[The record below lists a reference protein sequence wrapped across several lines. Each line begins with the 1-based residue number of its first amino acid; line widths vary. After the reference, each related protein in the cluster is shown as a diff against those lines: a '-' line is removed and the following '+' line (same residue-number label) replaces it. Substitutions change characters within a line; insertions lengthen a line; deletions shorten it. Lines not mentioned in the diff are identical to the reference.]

1 MAHDVFISYS
11 TKNKSVADAVCD
23 ALENAA
29 IRCWLAPRD
38 VQPGRSFAG
47 EITRAIHGSKAMVLI
62 FSADSNKSEQ
72 ILRELELAANT
83 RLHII
88 QFRIEDVTPNDDL
101 QYYLSTPH
109 WLDATAA
116 PLEKHLGRL
125 ANALKTLLE
134 TSEKEREKSVSE
146 IPLPLAKSRAEGSE
160 KPKQREPGATIA
172 APPSPPEKIPETSG
186 GSIAPSSEAEAPID
200 RDISISRR
208 KKIRVWVWLACVA
221 MLLLCSIPFI
231 LKKLSHPVAKGPS
244 RTDLHEGGPNLFAEF
259 GDLIIETEPIGA
271 AVTLDKSP
279 PTTAPHTFK
288 NVTFGTHRLT
298 VTLDGYL
305 PVEQELRFDGA
316 NPPKIVLQPK
326 PRPPEE
332 IAKLSVRSNPAG
344 ALIRLDGALPPEPP
358 NTFIN
363 VRFGKHKLTA
373 SLDGYEPKEEDLI
386 VDRGMAT
393 DIILQLDR
401 IKPTPAPEEIAKL
414 SVRSNPPGAL
424 IRLDGAPPSQPPN
437 TFIKVK
443 FGKHKLTASLD
454 GYEPKEKDLIVDRG
468 TAADI
473 ILQLDRIKPTPAPS
487 PTPDSVI
494 ALLDE
499 VKGYEAAQDWLKYH
513 RASLSLVQRLTTSG
527 EPASAKHKEAL
538 QVVMEGLRTKGPA
551 LNSNEF
557 TAYEENIKYAAH
569 LDIMPAILILADHL
583 KIKNSPEAFN
593 WYYYAGET
601 RRSPDAMTMLGWL
614 YYRGDCGLR
623 PDRETAFK
631 WFKLAYENGSTAA
644 GTVVGDCYLRG
655 DGTAK
660 DQDAGIR
667 ILLQLANAGVPH
679 AKTLIG
685 QSYYDGFGHFGKLGQ
700 GERDQKAKAYYEQA
714 IAAGDWVAYGHLG
727 VLYEVGRG
735 VPKDWKQAVK
745 LYLQGV
751 DRKDPICMYYYAR
764 ALEEH
769 GAEITRIFGRRD
781 KAETYY
787 KKAAAASVTSA
798 KDWCV
803 EHNVKFQ

>member
-1 MAHDVFISYS
+1 
-11 TKNKSVADAVCD
+11 
-23 ALENAA
+23 
-29 IRCWLAPRD
+29 
-38 VQPGRSFAG
+38 
-47 EITRAIHGSKAMVLI
+47 MVLI

-134 TSEKEREKSVSE
+134 TSEKEMEKSVRE
-146 IPLPLAKSRAEGSE
+146 ISLPLAESRAEGSE

-172 APPSPPEKIPETSG
+172 APPSPPEKIAETSG

-208 KKIRVWVWLACVA
+208 KRIPVWVWLACVA
-221 MLLLCSIPFI
+221 VLLLCSIPFI
-231 LKKLSHPVAKGPS
+231 LKKLSPPVAKGPS
-244 RTDLHEGGPNLFAEF
+244 RTNLRESGPNLFVEF

-271 AVTLDKSP
+271 AVTLDKNP

-305 PVEQELRFDGA
+305 PIEQELRFDGA

-332 IAKLSVRSNPAG
+332 IAKLSVRSNPPG

-373 SLDGYEPKEEDLI
+373 SLDGYEPKE
-386 VDRGMAT
+386 
-393 DIILQLDR
+393 
-401 IKPTPAPEEIAKL
+401 
-414 SVRSNPPGAL
+414 
-424 IRLDGAPPSQPPN
+424 
-437 TFIKVK
+437 
-443 FGKHKLTASLD
+443 
-454 GYEPKEKDLIVDRG
+454 KDLIVDRG
-468 TAADI
+468 TATDI
-473 ILQLDRIKPTPAPS
+473 ILQLERIKPTPAPS

-499 VKGYEAAQDWLKYH
+499 VKGYETAQDWPKYH

-593 WYYYAGET
+593 WYYYAAET
-601 RRSPDAMTMLGWL
+601 RRNSDAMTMLGWL

-631 WFKLAYENGSTAA
+631 WFKLAYENGNTAA

-660 DQDAGIR
+660 DQDTGIR

-735 VPKDWKQAVK
+735 VPKDWRQAVK

-751 DRKDPICMYYYAR
+751 DKKDPICMYYYAR
-764 ALEEH
+764 AIEEH
-769 GAEITRIFGRRD
+769 GAEITKIFGRRD

-787 KKAAAASVTSA
+787 KKAAAASVTPA
-798 KDWCV
+798 KDWCI
-803 EHNVKFQ
+803 EHNVKF

>member
-134 TSEKEREKSVSE
+134 TSEKEREKSGRE
-146 IPLPLAKSRAEGSE
+146 IPLPLAESRAEGSE

-172 APPSPPEKIPETSG
+172 APPGPAEKIPETSG

-200 RDISISRR
+200 REISISRR
-208 KKIRVWVWLACVA
+208 KKIPVWVWLACVA

-259 GDLIIETEPIGA
+259 GDLIIETDPIGA

-305 PVEQELRFDGA
+305 PVEHELRFDGA

-332 IAKLSVRSNPAG
+332 IAKLSVRSNP
-344 ALIRLDGALPPEPP
+344 
-358 NTFIN
+358 
-363 VRFGKHKLTA
+363 
-373 SLDGYEPKEEDLI
+373 
-386 VDRGMAT
+386 
-393 DIILQLDR
+393 
-401 IKPTPAPEEIAKL
+401 
-414 SVRSNPPGAL
+414 PGAL
-424 IRLDGAPPSQPPN
+424 IRLDGAPPPQPPN
-437 TFIKVK
+437 TFINVK

-468 TAADI
+468 TATDI

-787 KKAAAASVTSA
+787 KKAAAASVTPA

>member
-11 TKNKSVADAVCD
+11 TKNKSVADAVCA

-62 FSADSNKSEQ
+62 FSGDSNKSEQ

-88 QFRIEDVTPNDDL
+88 QFRIEDVIPNDDL

-125 ANALKTLLE
+125 AIALKTLLE
-134 TSEKEREKSVSE
+134 TSEKEMEKSVRE
-146 IPLPLAKSRAEGSE
+146 IPLPLAESRAEGSE
-160 KPKQREPGATIA
+160 KPKQQEPSPTIVV
-172 APPSPPEKIPETSG
+172 PPSPPEKIAETSG
-186 GSIAPSSEAEAPID
+186 GSVAPSSEAEAPIG

-208 KKIRVWVWLACVA
+208 KRIPVWVWLACVA
-221 MLLLCSIPFI
+221 VLLFCSIPFI
-231 LKKLSHPVAKGPS
+231 LKKPSPPVAKAPS
-244 RTDLHEGGPNLFAEF
+244 F

-305 PVEQELRFDGA
+305 AIEQELRFDGA
-316 NPPKIVLQPK
+316 TPPKIVLQPK
-326 PRPPEE
+326 QRPPEE
-332 IAKLSVRSNPAG
+332 IAKLSIRSNPLG
-344 ALIRLDGALPPEPP
+344 ALIRLDGAPPREPP

-373 SLDGYEPKEEDLI
+373 SLDGYEPKE
-386 VDRGMAT
+386 
-393 DIILQLDR
+393 
-401 IKPTPAPEEIAKL
+401 
-414 SVRSNPPGAL
+414 
-424 IRLDGAPPSQPPN
+424 
-437 TFIKVK
+437 
-443 FGKHKLTASLD
+443 
-454 GYEPKEKDLIVDRG
+454 KDLIVDRG
-468 TAADI
+468 TAKDI

-499 VKGYEAAQDWLKYH
+499 VKGYETAQDWLKYH

-527 EPASAKHKEAL
+527 EPASPKHKEAL

-551 LNSNEF
+551 LNSKEF
-557 TAYEENIKYAAH
+557 DAYEENINYAAH

-593 WYYYAGET
+593 WYYYAAET

-623 PDRETAFK
+623 PDRETGFK

-660 DQDAGIR
+660 DQDTGIR

-685 QSYYDGFGHFGKLGQ
+685 QSYYDGFGHFGNLGQ

-764 ALEEH
+764 AIEEH

-787 KKAAAASVTSA
+787 KKAAAASVTPA
-798 KDWCV
+798 KDWCI